1 MKFGEAVRVCLK
13 EKYCCF
19 RGRAARSEFWW
30 FTLFVFL
37 VNCAVGI
44 ASTFFP
50 STLENFVSLLLSL
63 ALLLPNL
70 GVAARRLHDRN
81 LSGWWQTLPL
91 LLSLLA
97 LAVLAL
103 EIASDLWM
111 VVGLLSAAAGV
122 WFLVM
127 LILPGTPG
135 PNRFGPDP
143 LERSLGAA
151 PAGVQP

>member
-1 MKFGEAVRVCLK
+1 MKFEEAVKVCLK
-13 EKYCCF
+13 EKYYCF
-19 RGRAARSEFWW
+19 RGRATRSEFWW
-30 FTLFVFL
+30 FALFVFL
-37 VNCAVGI
+37 ANCAVGI
-44 ASTFFP
+44 VSMFFP
-50 STLENFVSLLLSL
+50 PTLENFVSLLFSM

-97 LAVLAL
+97 LVALAV
-103 EIASDLWM
+103 EIASELWM
-111 VVGLLSAAAGV
+111 VLSVLSAAAGV

-143 LERSLGAA
+143 LERPSGTFQAGA
-151 PAGVQP
+151 QL